1 MVQSLSQQVQGL
13 VENQPKQGYNFII
26 PMVLVPY
33 EVKIQNQR
41 GHPHKGLNHQ
51 DLGGRMAIGLPRWQ
65 LSEQTEHKIRIVTLM
80 LTAVIITYE
89 KFYGDSSTQ
98 YPAMYLAV
106 FIWPAVYFTNHIQRK
121 YFTYVME
128 YAQAIRLASVM
139 MSVAF
144 LGIWCITTFNRINTV
159 ISHSLNYPQ

>member
-1 MVQSLSQQVQGL
+1 
-13 VENQPKQGYNFII
+13 
-26 PMVLVPY
+26 
-33 EVKIQNQR
+33 
-41 GHPHKGLNHQ
+41 
-51 DLGGRMAIGLPRWQ
+51 MAIGLPRWQ
-65 LSEQTEHKIRIVTLM
+65 LSEQTEHKIRLVALM
-80 LTAVIITYE
+80 FTAVLITYE

-106 FIWPAVYFTNHIQRK
+106 FIWPAVYLTNHIQRK

-128 YAQAIRLASVM
+128 YAQAIRLASFM

-159 ISHSLNYPQ
+159 IPHSLNYPQ